1 MDGMF
6 ARGVTIYHR
15 PEGSTIKVIL
25 EKMLEGTS
33 NTKTTQLGNDT
44 FVPHPVE
51 GTSNVKGHYKV
62 IVFVLL
68 LVSDLGSVAGVPPV
82 LVGGGSVRLGF
93 DLGVSCK
100 LCVFVCIGAR
110 GVFGF

>member
-6 ARGVTIYHR
+6 ARGVTINHR

-44 FVPHPVE
+44 FVPHPVQ
-51 GTSNVKGHYKV
+51 GTSNVKGHYKGILSSV
-62 IVFVLL
+62 QGVVP
-68 LVSDLGSVAGVPPV
+68 GSG
-82 LVGGGSVRLGF
+82 L
-93 DLGVSCK
+93 
-100 LCVFVCIGAR
+100 
-110 GVFGF
+110 

>member
-6 ARGVTIYHR
+6 ARGVTINHR

-33 NTKTTQLGNDT
+33 DTKTTQLGNDT

-62 IVFVLL
+62 LGHLTIDIAQLL
-68 LVSDLGSVAGVPPV
+68 LFSDIVQ
-82 LVGGGSVRLGF
+82 
-93 DLGVSCK
+93 
-100 LCVFVCIGAR
+100 
-110 GVFGF
+110 

>member
-6 ARGVTIYHR
+6 ARGVTVYHR

-51 GTSNVKGHYKV
+51 GTSNVKGHYKGLLGGERV
-62 IVFVLL
+62 GEKSRWVVERRGLGKVPAECVNQHCYLVRQCLVL
-68 LVSDLGSVAGVPPV
+68 
-82 LVGGGSVRLGF
+82 F
-93 DLGVSCK
+93 
-100 LCVFVCIGAR
+100 LCS
-110 GVFGF
+110 